1 MSDSTAKPEKSKTR
15 ERDGALVL
23 RLDDVRPMKQVSAAS
38 TAPAQP
44 KAPVPPNLPQRPTRK
59 THVTYRSEKMATLA
73 AKTKGGFSGTW
84 LAFFLMVVLPTAIG
98 FCYFAFIASPQY
110 MSEFRFSVRPAEGA
124 PIAQSGAAAIAMSN
138 SFIVSDY
145 IESRDVVDALQEKV
159 NLRAMY
165 ARDTIDPISRLGE
178 DVSVEKLVKY
188 WGKRI
193 TTSFDITT
201 GINTVQ
207 VTAFNPDDALKIATA
222 LKVLCEQLVNGISEK
237 ARFGQV
243 EYAKKELALAEE
255 RMKSVRAEETA
266 LRTGQRTID
275 ARREA
280 EGKMELQGKLR
291 EALADLQNR
300 YASLAGYIDAKSP
313 RLTVLKAQIDATQAQ
328 IDEMQK
334 GVTSA
339 PSSVDD
345 ATASLPDAALV
356 SRYDQIKTD
365 LEIATTLY
373 QSALTSYE
381 TARVVANNNYIYL
394 ATYVQPGL
402 PEVASYP
409 LVIAD
414 TILLFLGACGV
425 WVVLTL
431 IYYSIRDHA

>member
-1 MSDSTAKPEKSKTR
+1 MSKSNATPEKPKTR
-15 ERDGALVL
+15 ERDSALVL
-23 RLDDVRPMKQVSAAS
+23 RLDDVRPMKQVPD
-38 TAPAQP
+38 TNPPVAPKIP
-44 KAPVPPNLPQRPTRK
+44 DLPARK
-59 THVTYRSEKMATLA
+59 SRRTHVTYRSEKMATLA

-84 LAFFLMVVLPTAIG
+84 LAFLLLVILPTTIG
-98 FCYFAFIASPQY
+98 FCYFAFVASPQY
-110 MSEFRFSVRPAEGA
+110 VSEFRFSVRPAEGA

-159 NLRAMY
+159 DLRAMY

-178 DVSVEKLVKY
+178 DVSVERLVKY

-222 LKVLCEQLVNGISEK
+222 LKGLCEQLVNGISEK
-237 ARFGQV
+237 ARYGQV
-243 EYAKKELALAEE
+243 EYAKKELALAED
-255 RMKSVRAEETA
+255 RMKTVRAEETA

-275 ARREA
+275 ARKEA

-291 EALADLQNR
+291 EALAELEGR
-300 YASLAGYIDAKSP
+300 YASLTSYMDAKSP
-313 RLTVLKAQIDATQAQ
+313 RLTVLKSQIDATQAQ
-328 IDEMQK
+328 IDDLQK
-334 GVTSA
+334 GVTAATSA
-339 PSSVDD
+339 GDGGSAILS
-345 ATASLPDAALV
+345 DAALV

-381 TARVVANNNYIYL
+381 NARVLANNNYIYL
-394 ATYVQPGL
+394 ATYVQPSL
-402 PEVASYP
+402 PQIASYP

-414 TILLFLGACGV
+414 TVLLFLSACGV